1 MIEKIKALMQ
11 EVERLKADNAEEL
24 EALRI
29 RYFDA
34 MTRDMLE
41 RVPGR

>member
-29 RYFDA
+29 RCLSKRGEMNALMNDF
-34 MTRDMLE
+34 
-41 RVPGR
+41 